1 MWIKVTDYISNVDN
15 NNKKVLVNINNVDCI
30 FPARSIGYDGKT
42 AIGFCGN
49 KRENCIVVNE
59 SLKEIEAMISGEMND
74 GYSEP
79 KWISCDERLPK
90 ESCEAFCTCS
100 SDGSGKRW
108 TQNLYFDAEDH
119 KNWCYFDGELYP
131 FKVHAWLPKSLF
143 VPYNG

>member
-15 NNKKVLVNINNVDCI
+15 NNKKVLVNTNNVDCI

-74 GYSEP
+74 GYV
-79 KWISCDERLPK
+79 K
-90 ESCEAFCTCS
+90 EEQR
-100 SDGSGKRW
+100 GKI
-108 TQNLYFDAEDH
+108 NE
-119 KNWCYFDGELYP
+119 
-131 FKVHAWLPKSLF
+131 
-143 VPYNG
+143 